1 MSSGDRVYPIW
12 TAGMSRREAL
22 RLSLMAS
29 AGLAAVALLGCGSD
43 DEKKETM
50 TPTSAPTA
58 VPPSGFFDS
67 DGLKIHYE
75 TFGEGAPIVVV
86 HGFMGSIQS
95 DWIDTGLVDT
105 LKPVRRVIAL
115 DNRGHGQSD
124 KPHEPEDYQV
134 AKMGQDVLNLMDYLG
149 IEKADIFGYSMGAFI
164 SSWVLIHHEDR
175 LSSVL
180 LGGTGSN
187 LKPNDPK
194 MANDFAAALR
204 AEDPSTIT
212 DPLMQSARQAVDAM
226 PGIDREAIAACVVQ
240 FLPLSEHFAAAD
252 FANVAIPVKII
263 NGAEDS
269 VTAGVG
275 DLVAAIPGAEYVEI
289 PGKDHLSVRVDPL
302 FHQEVLSFLNEQ

>member
-1 MSSGDRVYPIW
+1 MSSGDRLYPIW

-22 RLSLMAS
+22 RLSLIAG

-43 DEKKETM
+43 DEKKET

-67 DGLKIHYE
+67 DGLRIHYE
-75 TFGEGAPIVVV
+75 TFGEGTPIVVV
-86 HGFMGSIQS
+86 HGFTGSIQS

-187 LKPNDPK
+187 LQPNDPK
-194 MANDFAAALR
+194 LANDFAAALR

-226 PGIDREAIAACVVQ
+226 PGIDREAIAAYVVQ

-289 PGKDHLSVRVDPL
+289 PGKDHVSVRVDPL